1 MLKKKNRKQRQAQN
15 KNKIKQT
22 NRLHSKPNKQL
33 NKNKLD
39 RSRSFG

>member
-1 MLKKKNRKQRQAQN
+1 MLKKKKTGN
-15 KNKIKQT
+15 KGKHKIKQT